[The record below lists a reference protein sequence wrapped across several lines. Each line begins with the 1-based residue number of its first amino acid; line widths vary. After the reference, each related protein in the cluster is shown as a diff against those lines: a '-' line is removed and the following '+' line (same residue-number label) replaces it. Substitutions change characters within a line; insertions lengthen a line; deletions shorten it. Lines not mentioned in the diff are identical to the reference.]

1 MNWKKLMVPTSVLT
15 VMAGMSMAA
24 SNAAAQTPKPA
35 PPAPPTAQAPRPA
48 PAPAT
53 PKAYAYTF
61 GSSGTGSYLGVD
73 ITDIS
78 SDRVAP
84 LKLKDEHGV
93 EITMVDRDGPAG
105 KAGLKEHDVILD
117 FNGARVEGEEQ
128 LRRMIRETPPGRT
141 ITLGISRDGQ
151 PTQIKATLGDRRKT
165 VTVWKNNV
173 PSHFPAM
180 AMPEPPEMPDMP
192 EMPGMQSFTVVR
204 AYSAVA
210 GMMVDNLTPQ
220 LGEYFGVKNG
230 DGVLVRSVEK
240 GSAAEAAGLKAGDV
254 IVKVDNQKIS
264 DRGDWREAMR
274 KSGKVSL
281 GIVRDKREQTLQL
294 TLPERKSKKNSQ
306 LRLQMGDDD
315 FDIDSD
321 IDLSALDKLGPMI
334 HEQIRMALP
343 QAQREIAL
351 AKLEAAKSLREMQ
364 PKLKIELKNTQKQI
378 EREMK
383 NLEKQLKEFN
393 DED

>member
-24 SNAAAQTPKPA
+24 SSAAAQTPKA
-35 PPAPPTAQAPRPA
+35 PPAPPAAQTPRPA
-48 PAPAT
+48 PAP
-53 PKAYAYTF
+53 KAYAYSLGT
-61 GSSGTGSYLGVD
+61 SGTGSYLGVD
-73 ITDIS
+73 IADIS

-105 KAGLKEHDVILD
+105 KAGLKDHDVILD
-117 FNGARVEGEEQ
+117 FNGTRVEGEEQ

-151 PTQIKATLGDRRKT
+151 PTQIKATLGDRRKA
-165 VTVWKNNV
+165 VALWRDHIPPN
-173 PSHFPAM
+173 FPVM
-180 AMPEPPEMPDMP
+180 TMPEPPEMPEMP
-192 EMPGMQSFTVVR
+192 EMPGMQSYTVVR

-220 LGEYFGVKNG
+220 LGEYFGVKSGN
-230 DGVLVRSVEK
+230 GVLVRSVEK
-240 GSAAEAAGLKAGDV
+240 GSPAEAAGLKAGDV
-254 IVKVDNQKIS
+254 IVKVDNEEIK

-281 GIVRDKREQTLQL
+281 GIVRNKREQMLQL
-294 TLPERKSKKNSQ
+294 TLPERKRKDNSR

-321 IDLSALDKLGPMI
+321 IDLSALENLHNLAPMI

-343 QAQREIAL
+343 QAQREIEL
-351 AKLEAAKSLREMQ
+351 AQVEAAKSLREIQ

-378 EREMK
+378 DREMK

-393 DED
+393 NEE

>member
-24 SNAAAQTPKPA
+24 TNAAAQTPKA
-35 PPAPPTAQAPRPA
+35 PPAPPAAQSPRPA
-48 PAPAT
+48 PAP
-53 PKAYAYTF
+53 KAYAYSF
-61 GSSGTGSYLGVD
+61 GTSGTGSYLGVD

-78 SDRVAP
+78 SDRVGP

-165 VTVWKNNV
+165 ATVWKDHV
-173 PSHFPAM
+173 PTNFPAM
-180 AMPEPPEMPDMP
+180 VMPEPPEMPDMP
-192 EMPGMQSFTVVR
+192 EMPGMQSYTVVR

-220 LGEYFGVKNG
+220 LGEYFGVKSGN
-230 DGVLVRSVEK
+230 GVLVRSVEK

-254 IVKVDNQKIS
+254 IVKVDNEEIK

-281 GIVRDKREQTLQL
+281 GIVRDKRQQTLQL
-294 TLPERKSKKNSQ
+294 TLPERKRKDNSR
-306 LRLQMGDDD
+306 LRLQMEDDD
-315 FDIDSD
+315 FDFDSD
-321 IDLSALDKLGPMI
+321 IDMSVLDNLHDLAPMI

-343 QAQREIAL
+343 QAQREIEL
-351 AKLEAAKSLREMQ
+351 AQLEAAKSLREMR
-364 PKLKIELKNTQKQI
+364 PKLKKEMKNTQKQI

-383 NLEKQLKEFN
+383 NLEKQLKQF